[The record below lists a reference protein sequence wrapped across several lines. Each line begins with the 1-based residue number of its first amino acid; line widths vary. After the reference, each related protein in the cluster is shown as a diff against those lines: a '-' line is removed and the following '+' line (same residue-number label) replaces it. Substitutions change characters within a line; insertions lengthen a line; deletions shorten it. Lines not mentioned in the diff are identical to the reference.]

1 MVPPRS
7 VMVLSHDLYMPGYL
21 DIRVFYEARSLIKN
35 GFEVFV
41 VCYVSSDDEV
51 KSREKYKGI
60 NIVRVP
66 IDMSKQS
73 KARRILDRKKKKT
86 TIAAKI
92 TELNP
97 DIIHCHDLDTLSEGA
112 AAAKKLKV
120 PLIYDAHEDWPV
132 LEYSK
137 GSKMMYVVTSL
148 LEKLLVNNVAH
159 IITVNKILEMK
170 YSKYGKTTVLY
181 NYPHLDFVKTKIK
194 PAEFRKKYGLD
205 KKTVIMYHGL
215 IGKRKGIEELIEA
228 AEILI
233 KSHKNLKFVVVG
245 PGHEHYIDVIK
256 DRGLEETFIFTGRV
270 DHENISALLQC
281 ADIYYSILQPTKQYV
296 TSTPI
301 KIFEA
306 MYMGLPVIAN
316 EEFPEVVK
324 ILGESKAG
332 VLVKCD
338 IKEIV
343 KEIETLIKDP
353 EKRQQLGE
361 KAKKIAE
368 KNYIW
373 ESQESKLVSLY
384 KNLLEKS

>member
-1 MVPPRS
+1 
-7 VMVLSHDLYMPGYL
+7 MVLSHDLYMPGYL

-35 GFEVFV
+35 GFEVYV
-41 VCYVSSDDEV
+41 VCFVSPDSES
-51 KSREKYKGI
+51 KPREKYKGI
-60 NIVRVP
+60 NIVRLP
-66 IDMSKQS
+66 IDMSNQNRS
-73 KARRILDRKKKKT
+73 KTRWVLDRSQKKKT
-86 TIAAKI
+86 VAAKI
-92 TELNP
+92 AELNP

-132 LEYSK
+132 LELSK
-137 GSKMMYVVTSL
+137 GSKMKSKLTSL
-148 LEKLLVNNVAH
+148 LEKKLVKNVAH
-159 IITVNKILEMK
+159 IITVNKILEKK
-170 YSKYGKTTVLY
+170 YSQYKKTTVLY

-194 PAEFRKKYGLD
+194 PGEFRKKYELS

-215 IGKRKGIEELIEA
+215 IGKRKGIEELIEVA
-228 AEILI
+228 GILV
-233 KSHKNLKFVVVG
+233 KKHKNLKFVVSG
-245 PGHEHYIDVIK
+245 PGYEPFIDVVK
-256 DRGLEETFIFTGRV
+256 EHGLEETFIFTGRI

-281 ADIYYSILQPTKQYV
+281 ADIYYSILQPTKQYK

-306 MYMGLPVIAN
+306 MYMGLPVIGNA
-316 EEFPEVVK
+316 EFPEVVK
-324 ILGESKAG
+324 ILGKPKAG

-343 KEIETLIKDP
+343 KAMEMLIKDP
-353 EKRQQLGE
+353 KKRKQLGE

-373 ESQESKLVSLY
+373 EEAKLVDLY
-384 KNLLEKS
+384 NNLLSN